1 MAKSLIH
8 YLSWPE
14 GIESNPFS
22 PDNFHSIPTCEKGLA
37 KVRFNENLFG
47 QSDSSFMQAIYVYVW
62 VQTHSWQST
71 S

>member
-22 PDNFHSIPTCEKGLA
+22 PDNFHPLPTCEKGLA
-37 KVRFNENLFG
+37 KVRFNEILSG
-47 QSDSSFMQAIYVYVW
+47 QSDAAGF
-62 VQTHSWQST
+62 
-71 S
+71 